1 MLCVGTSMDV
11 FCGVFR
17 TLLDALC
24 GYQYGCVLWCVQEG
38 SRLLCVGMLC
48 GVYKKIASCFV
59 WGILCCVYRK
69 VAIASLF

>member
-1 MLCVGTSMDV
+1 MDV

-24 GYQYGCVLWCVQEG
+24 GYQYGCVLWCVHEG